1 MANVRERKAIA
12 ARLSL
17 MKAIGKILKE
27 KSYSKLSINLVSEES
42 GVDKAFIYRHYE
54 SFDGLLRAYIE
65 KQDHWLANLKEVTKI
80 PITDHRAFMKKLLED
95 QFLGVYA
102 NEEFQQFLVW
112 ELGDKAGF
120 TAKVSVERE
129 ILAKPIFEQCRD
141 VFKDYRIDLNVIY
154 AWFSAG
160 IYFLILHKEVS
171 TFCEYDFTQ
180 KQDVDE
186 FLKTLHWLID
196 VLFDKLEADKKME
209 DVAKRAFDK
218 GLSIEDVAEVT
229 GLSNSKVRALV
240 HDFSKNT

>member
-12 ARLSL
+12 AKMSL

-27 KSYSKLSINLVSEES
+27 KSYSKLSINLVSEDS

-54 SFDGLLRAYIE
+54 SFEGLLKSYIE
-65 KQDHWLANLKEVTKI
+65 KQDHWLANLKEITED
-80 PITDHRAFMKKLLED
+80 PIKDHRQFMKDLLTN

-112 ELGDKAGF
+112 ELGDKSGF
-120 TAKVSVERE
+120 TAQVSVQRE
-129 ILAKPIFEQCRD
+129 ILAKPIFEQCRP
-141 VFKDYRIDLNVIY
+141 VFQNYRIDLNMIY

-171 TFCEYDFTQ
+171 TFCEYDFTK

-186 FLKTLHWLID
+186 FLKTLHWMID
-196 VLFDKLEADKKME
+196 VLFDKLEADKKLE
-209 DVAKRAFDK
+209 QVAIKAFKK
-218 GLSIEDVAEVT
+218 GLSIEDVAEIT
-229 GLSNSKVRALV
+229 ELSTSKIRTLV
-240 HDFSKNT
+240 HSF

>member
-12 ARLSL
+12 AKMSL

-54 SFDGLLRAYIE
+54 SFEGLLKSYIE
-65 KQDHWLANLKEVTKI
+65 KLDHWLMNLEEVTKI
-80 PITDHRAFMKKLLED
+80 PIVNHRKFMKDLLTN
-95 QFLGVYA
+95 QFLGVYES
-102 NEEFQQFLVW
+102 EEFQQFLVW

-129 ILAKPIFEQCRD
+129 ILAKPIFEQCRS
-141 VFKDYRIDLNVIY
+141 VFQDYRIDLNVIY
-154 AWFSAG
+154 AWWSAG

-171 TFCEYDFTQ
+171 TFCEYDFTK

-186 FLKTLHWLID
+186 FLKTLAWMVDL
-196 VLFDKLEADKKME
+196 LFDKLEADQKLEQMAVKAHKKGLSVE
-209 DVAKRAFDK
+209 DVAD
-218 GLSIEDVAEVT
+218 IT

-240 HDFSKNT
+240 HSF